1 MEFRASFVIN
11 NKLGLHARP
20 AAKLAKLACAYKAQV
35 FLVRAGQM
43 ADAKSVLD
51 ILTLA
56 CPPGTNLE
64 VVAKGPDAEEA
75 IEAILKL
82 VKEKFGE
89 E

>member
-1 MEFRASFVIN
+1 MEVRGSFVIN

-20 AAKLAKLACAYKAQV
+20 AAKLAKLACNYRAQV
-35 FLVRAGQM
+35 FLVRDGHQ

-56 CPPGTNLE
+56 CPPGTSLE
-64 VVAKGPDAEEA
+64 VVARGPDAQEA
-75 IEAILKL
+75 VEAILAL
-82 VKEKFGE
+82 VDQKFGE

>member
-1 MEFRASFVIN
+1 
-11 NKLGLHARP
+11 
-20 AAKLAKLACAYKAQV
+20 
-35 FLVRAGQM
+35 M

>member
-1 MEFRASFVIN
+1 M
-11 NKLGLHARP
+11 
-20 AAKLAKLACAYKAQV
+20 AKLACAYKAQV